1 VDFGKSIERIVG
13 WISPKAAFERQ
24 AYREA
29 LEVKERQRE
38 QRRNYDAGML
48 NRFNNRWN
56 AAWGSG
62 ELVDKPYR
70 QRLLLIARD
79 LERNNDIAKSIINP
93 FERNVVG
100 LGINVQ
106 AKTED
111 DGLNQEFEWVW
122 SEWCEQANG
131 DVTGQLTFMEI
142 LRMMLRRTIIDGD
155 IAAIE
160 VYDPKASFIPY
171 RLQLIEADMFDTTLF
186 ENSQNGNR
194 IYSGVEVDSI
204 LRPAAY
210 WFRQSTL
217 DYYLYNIESM
227 RIPAEQVIHLFTK
240 QRVTQVRGISLL
252 ASSIESIQDIGDYLE
267 AERVKARIS
276 ACFAMFIETT
286 PQGVMGR
293 TGQMQMDYQ
302 KRRRDYLEPG
312 MLEYLLPGESMNVA
326 SPSGINTNTRDF
338 VQTNYRIASAGQG
351 LSYEATSRDVSQVS
365 YSSARH
371 SALEDRRAYQ
381 PVQQW
386 LIEHFCRRVYKRVIT
401 SAVLCGRLNIPDFFT
416 RQSEYLKH
424 KWLPPGWDWVDPLK
438 DVTAS
443 KLEYAMGLTTLE
455 QLCAEQGK
463 DYKDIIAQQAKER
476 ALLKVN
482 GINIDAAT
490 GVVKVQVKEE
500 NSGDGEKNSA
510 AKDESDV
517 LP

>member
-1 VDFGKSIERIVG
+1 MDIGRSIERFVS
-13 WISPKAAFERQ
+13 WLSPKAAFERQ
-24 AYREA
+24 AYRAA
-29 LEVKERQRE
+29 LEIKER

-48 NRFNNRWN
+48 TRFNNRWN

-106 AKTED
+106 AKTD
-111 DGLNQEFEWVW
+111 DDNLNQELEEVW
-122 SEWCEQANG
+122 SEWCEQQNC
-131 DVTGQLTFMEI
+131 DVTGQLTFTEI
-142 LRMMLRRTIIDGD
+142 LRMQLRRTIVDGD
-155 IAAIE
+155 IGAIE
-160 VYDPKASFIPY
+160 VYDPSAKFIPY

-186 ENSQNGNR
+186 ENNENGNR
-194 IYSGVEVDSI
+194 IYSGVEVDSYI
-204 LRPAAY
+204 RPVAY

-217 DYYLYNIESM
+217 DYYLYKVKSL
-227 RIPAEQVIHLFTK
+227 RIPAEQVNHLFTK

-286 PQGVMGR
+286 PQGVAGR
-293 TGQMQMDYQ
+293 IGQMPQDYR
-302 KRRRDYLEPG
+302 KHRRDYLEPG
-312 MLEYLLPGESMNVA
+312 MMEYLLPGESMNVA

-351 LSYEATSRDVSQVS
+351 LSYESTSRDVSQVS

-386 LIEHFCRRVYKRVIT
+386 LIDHFCKRVYKKVIT
-401 SAVLCGRLNIPDFFT
+401 AAVLCGRLKIPDFFT
-416 RQSEYLKH
+416 RQGYYLKH

-463 DYKDIIAQQAKER
+463 DYKDIIAQQARER
-476 ALLKVN
+476 ALLKAN

-490 GVVKVQVKEE
+490 GVVSVQVKEVD
-500 NSGDGEKNSA
+500 SVDGEKDLA
-510 AKDESDV
+510 ANA
-517 LP
+517 